1 MNYINY
7 FDLIILSIL
16 FITSVMGF
24 SNGFIRE
31 VMNLLVWLLSITF
44 SFLILNLLS
53 NYLLVSDNILATISV
68 FLMLLLISFIFFQ
81 FTIFFVFPEIKMIG
95 SNILI
100 NYVD

>member
-31 VMNLLVWLLSITF
+31 VMNLLVWLLSIKF

-53 NYLLVSDNILATISV
+53 NYLLFSDNIQATISV
-68 FLMLLLISFIFFQ
+68 FLMLLLIWFIFFQ
-81 FTIFFVFPEIKMIG
+81 FTIFLFFQK
-95 SNILI
+95 SK
-100 NYVD
+100 